1 MDENNY
7 TETTLKRFLKA
18 LRMNES
24 FISVILGALVVVVV
38 GILIYNYFSSVNK
51 SSDPDQVTQEGVT
64 LVEEDG
70 KLVPQGL
77 PKTHTVTSGE
87 HLWSIAE
94 KYYESGYNW
103 VDIAKEN
110 NLTDPGQIT
119 EGQELVIPKTAQI
132 ALEGQEPVVAGA
144 ADTPESILTEDYT
157 VVAGDTLW
165 KIAVRAYGDGY
176 AWTKIHQANTDQ
188 VIDANVIEKGMVLKL
203 PR

>member
-1 MDENNY
+1 M
-7 TETTLKRFLKA
+7 
-18 LRMNES
+18 
-24 FISVILGALVVVVV
+24 VLGALVVVIV
-38 GILIYNYFSSVNK
+38 GVLIYNYFSSVNK
-51 SSDPDQVTQEGVT
+51 STTPDQVAQEGVT
-64 LVEEDG
+64 MMEENG

-77 PKTHTVTSGE
+77 PKTHTVTRGE

-103 VDIAKEN
+103 VDIAKVN

-132 ALEGQEPVVAGA
+132 ALEKSESMA
-144 ADTPESILTEDYT
+144 AVSKDVTTDSILNEDYT

-165 KIAVRAYGDGY
+165 KIAVRAYADGY
-176 AWTKIHQANTDQ
+176 AWTRVYEANADQ
-188 VIDANVIEKGMVLKL
+188 ITDANVIEKGMVLKL